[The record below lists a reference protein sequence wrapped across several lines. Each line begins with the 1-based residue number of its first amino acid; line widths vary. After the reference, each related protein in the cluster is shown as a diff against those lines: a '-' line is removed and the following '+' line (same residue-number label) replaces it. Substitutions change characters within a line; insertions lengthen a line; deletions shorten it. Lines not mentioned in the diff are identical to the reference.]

1 MTVELMHSSAVASH
15 AHAPSRSAILSHG
28 TMQII
33 VTLLFGIGLPV
44 LIYGLV
50 FPKAMLMVEFAELTI
65 TLSTGAT
72 IAAIIVSTRMIR
84 YPGVSYAGTI
94 LPVFG
99 SAYGIVLAVL
109 LLLREPYS
117 NSLLILC
124 FSGSVAVQFA
134 IAALLR
140 QSANPLHYVVPGG
153 RAAALAK
160 VRNCNSHI
168 WPTPDAP
175 LPRGALIV
183 ADLHFDHNDE
193 WERRLAEAAL
203 AGVPIFHYKQVLE
216 SLTGRVQIEHLS
228 ENVLGSLIPSNSYH
242 GVKRTADLLGVLVA
256 LPFLLPLFV
265 GVAIAIKLDSPG
277 PIFFRQ
283 ERVGFR
289 AKRFKVLKFRTMRP
303 LDHGDNSHDVEAA
316 MTADG
321 DHRITRIGRWLRRS
335 RIDELPQIWN
345 ILCGDM
351 SWIGPRPEALS
362 LSEWYAGEIP
372 FYAYRHIVRPGISGW
387 AQVHQGHVTD
397 LEDIH
402 TKLQYDFFY
411 VKHFSYWIDIIIA
424 VRTAAV
430 VFNGFGAR

>member
-1 MTVELMHSSAVASH
+1 MMHNSAVSSH

-28 TMQII
+28 TIQIAL
-33 VTLLFGIGLPV
+33 TMLLGVAIPLV
-44 LIYGLV
+44 IYAFL
-50 FPKAMLMVEFAELTI
+50 FPKEMRVRDVAELTI
-65 TLSTGAT
+65 TLSAGAT
-72 IAAIIVSTRMIR
+72 IISVIVSTRMSR
-84 YPGVSYAGTI
+84 YPGVSHAGTI
-94 LPVFG
+94 LPAFG
-99 SAYGIVLAVL
+99 SAYGIMLAIL

-117 NSLLILC
+117 NAILILC
-124 FSGSVAVQFA
+124 FSGSIAVQFA

-140 QSANPLHYVVPGG
+140 QSANPLHYLVPGG
-153 RAAALAK
+153 RAAAITK
-160 VRNCNSHI
+160 VRGCTARVWSS
-168 WPTPDAP
+168 PDAP
-175 LPRGALIV
+175 LPKGALIV
-183 ADLHFDHNDE
+183 ADLHFDHDDE
-193 WERRLAEAAL
+193 WERRIAKAAL
-203 AGVPIFHYKQVLE
+203 DGVPIFHYKQVLE
-216 SLTGRVQIEHLS
+216 SLTGRVQIDHFS

-242 GVKRTADLLGVLVA
+242 GVKRTVDLVGALIVLPILAPLFLVA
-256 LPFLLPLFV
+256 
-265 GVAIAIKLDSPG
+265 AIAIKLDSRG

-303 LDHGDNSHDVEAA
+303 SDESMGDNSGDIQAA

-321 DHRITRIGRWLRRS
+321 DARITRVGQWLRRT

-387 AQVHQGHVTD
+387 AQVHQGHVTG

-411 VKHFSYWIDIIIA
+411 IKHFSYWIDIIIA

-430 VFNGFGAR
+430 VFTGFGAR

>member
-1 MTVELMHSSAVASH
+1 MHNSAVVNH
-15 AHAPSRSAILSHG
+15 AHAPSRSAVLSHG
-28 TMQII
+28 TMQIL
-33 VTLLFGIGLPV
+33 VTLVFGVALPLV
-44 LIYGLV
+44 VYGLALPEAIQAQEV
-50 FPKAMLMVEFAELTI
+50 AQLTI
-65 TLSTGAT
+65 TLSVGAT
-72 IAAIIVSTRMIR
+72 IAAIIISTRMSR
-84 YPGVSYAGTI
+84 YPGVSHAGTI
-94 LPVFG
+94 LPAFG
-99 SAYGIVLAVL
+99 SAYAVIFALL

-117 NSLLILC
+117 NAILILC

-134 IAALLR
+134 IAARLR
-140 QSANPLHYVVPGG
+140 QSENPAHYIVPGG
-153 RAAALAK
+153 RVSSLTK
-160 VRNCNSHI
+160 IRGCNAYI
-168 WPTPDAP
+168 WPSPDAP
-175 LPRGALIV
+175 LPPGALVV

-193 WERRLAEAAL
+193 WERRIAEAAL

-216 SLTGRVQIEHLS
+216 SLTGRVQIDHLS

-242 GVKRTADLLGVLVA
+242 GVKRVIDLFGALILLPVLMPVLVA
-256 LPFLLPLFV
+256 A
-265 GVAIAIKLDSPG
+265 AIAIKLDSPG
-277 PIFFRQ
+277 PVFFRQ

-303 LDHGDNSHDVEAA
+303 PPNTNDDNSRDVQAA
-316 MTADG
+316 MTTDG
-321 DHRITRIGRWLRRS
+321 DERITRVGRWLRRT

-387 AQVHQGHVTD
+387 AQVNQGHVTD

-430 VFNGFGAR
+430 VFSGFGAR

>member
-1 MTVELMHSSAVASH
+1 VELIHSSTVASH

-28 TMQII
+28 TMQIA
-33 VTLLFGIGLPV
+33 VTLLFGIAIP
-44 LIYGLV
+44 ILV
-50 FPKAMLMVEFAELTI
+50 YSLTFPSAMRVRDVAELTI
-65 TLSTGAT
+65 ALSAGAT
-72 IAAIIVSTRMIR
+72 IASVIVSTRMIR
-84 YPGVSYAGTI
+84 YPGVSHAGTI
-94 LPVFG
+94 LPAFG
-99 SAYGIVLAVL
+99 SSYSVVLAVL

-117 NSLLILC
+117 NALLFLC
-124 FSGSVAVQFA
+124 FSGSIAVQFA
-134 IAALLR
+134 ISALLR
-140 QSANPLHYVVPGG
+140 QTANPLHYVVPGG
-153 RAAALAK
+153 RVSAIAK
-160 VRNCNSHI
+160 VRGCNSNM
-168 WPTPDAP
+168 WSTPDTP
-175 LPRGALIV
+175 LPRGALVV

-193 WERRLAEAAL
+193 WERRIAKAAL
-203 AGVPIFHYKQVLE
+203 DGVPIFHYKQVVE
-216 SLTGRVQIEHLS
+216 SLTGRVQIDHLS

-242 GVKRTADLLGVLVA
+242 GIKRTVDLLFALVILPILAPLLLVA
-256 LPFLLPLFV
+256 
-265 GVAIAIKLDSPG
+265 AIAIKLDSPG
-277 PIFFRQ
+277 PVFFRQ

-289 AKRFKVLKFRTMRP
+289 AKRFKVLKFRTMRA
-303 LDHGDNSHDVEAA
+303 LNEGDNSRDVQAA

-321 DHRITRIGRWLRRS
+321 DSRVTKVGKWLRRS

-387 AQVHQGHVTD
+387 AQVNQGHVTD
-397 LEDIH
+397 LEDVH

-424 VRTAAV
+424 VRTVAV